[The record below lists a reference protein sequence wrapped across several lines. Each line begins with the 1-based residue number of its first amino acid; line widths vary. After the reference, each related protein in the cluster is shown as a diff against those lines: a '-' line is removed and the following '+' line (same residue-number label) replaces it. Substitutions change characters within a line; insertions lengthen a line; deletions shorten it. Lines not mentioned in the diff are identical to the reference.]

1 MKKITLLFLLLS
13 TIVCSQKK
21 RSTKIGKVK
30 SSEVKMSVYEKDST
44 ANAVVLYEH
53 ANVYLDEKN
62 DLDYR
67 TDYYHKIKLIR
78 KESFDRATVKV
89 LLANKERV
97 LGVKAL
103 SYTLNEGGAV
113 KKTYVSGRDVFK
125 KKLNEYWTEVTFTIP
140 NIKEGTVIEYVYSI
154 VSPYSS
160 IDDWYFQS
168 DIPKV
173 KSDFTAAI
181 LGNYEYNVAIVGF
194 LTLDRNSAKVKKG
207 CVNIPGVGEGSCS
220 LLTYGMD
227 DIPAFKEED
236 YMLSKENFI
245 SKITFELSS
254 VTNTD
259 RTVKRFTKK
268 WRDADKTLRL
278 RLLDSQTSKRS
289 FFKKQIPEAIL
300 NENSDHDRAKKIFKF
315 IQNHFN
321 WNSRYFSSKK
331 INLKKSF
338 AEKTGS
344 VDVINLALY
353 NSLQAAGI
361 KSYPVVLS
369 TRSNGIPPDLF
380 PVVSIFNY
388 VIVKAEIGGKTYFL
402 DATDKYLAYGQ
413 VDFQCLNGK
422 VRVLDFDKGSYW
434 EDLSA
439 NQASISSTKLNLT
452 LNSEN
457 AFVGTMETTYT
468 GYSASNKR
476 EELSEKTKE
485 QYLESIET
493 QNPYL
498 EIGDYAAIDKDD
510 LDSPLK
516 EKFEVEFFDDSNE
529 KKYHRIN
536 PFFDNR
542 ISENPFKLK
551 ERSYPVDFGV
561 PFSYSYRLELKIPL
575 SYEVVNIPRDIE
587 VSLPNNSGV
596 LVLKAK
602 KSESKV
608 DIYLRYMFNQSEYNS
623 FEYQKLKDLFNKIIE
638 AQNSYIEIKPI
649 N

>member
-1 MKKITLLFLLLS
+1 MKKITLLLLLIS
-13 TIVCSQKK
+13 TITFSQKK
-21 RSTKIGKVK
+21 RSTLIGQV
-30 SSEVKMSVYEKDST
+30 SSEEVKMKVYEKDST

-53 ANVYLDEKN
+53 ANVYLDEKH

-89 LLANKERV
+89 LLANKERIV
-97 LGVKAL
+97 GVKAL
-103 SYTLNEGGAV
+103 SYTLNEGGSI
-113 KKTYVSGRDVFK
+113 KKTYVSGKNIFK

-140 NIKEGTVIEYVYSI
+140 NIKEGSVIEYVYSI

-168 DIPKV
+168 EIPKV

-194 LTLDRNSAKVKKG
+194 LTLDRNTAKEKKG
-207 CVNIPGVGEGSCS
+207 CVYIAGIGDGACS

-254 VTNTD
+254 ITNTD
-259 RTVKRFTKK
+259 STVKRFTKK
-268 WRDADKTLRL
+268 WEDADKTLRL
-278 RLLDSQTSKRS
+278 RLLDGQVSKKN
-289 FFKKQIPEAIL
+289 FFKKQLPETIL
-300 NENSDHDRAKKIFKF
+300 NENSDLDKAKKIFKF

-321 WNSRYFSSKK
+321 WNSKYFSSKK
-331 INLKKSF
+331 INLRQSF

-344 VDVINLALY
+344 VGVINLALY

-369 TRSNGIPPDLF
+369 TRANGIPPDLF

-388 VIVKAEIGGKTYFL
+388 VIVKAEIGAKTYFL
-402 DATDKYLAYGQ
+402 DATDKYLGFGQ

-434 EDLSA
+434 EDLKA
-439 NQASISSTKLNLT
+439 NQISSRNTRLNLT

-457 AFVGTMETTYT
+457 AFVGTMRATSM
-468 GYSASNKR
+468 GYRASNKR
-476 EELSEKTKE
+476 EEVDTRSEE
-485 QYLESIET
+485 QYLEKIET

-498 EIGDYAAIDKDD
+498 EIGKYTIVDENKLDK
-510 LDSPLK
+510 PLK
-516 EKFEVEFFDDSNE
+516 ENFEVEFFDDSAENGFQ
-529 KKYHRIN
+529 RIN

-551 ERSYPVDFGV
+551 ERNYPVDFGV
-561 PFSYSYRLELKIPL
+561 PFSYSYLLKLSVPSNYQVVKIPENL
-575 SYEVVNIPRDIE
+575 DVK
-587 VSLPNNSGV
+587 LPNNGGILMVKTQEKDGQVNIFMRYV
-596 LVLKAK
+596 LNK
-602 KSESKV
+602 
-608 DIYLRYMFNQSEYNS
+608 REYNS
-623 FEYQKLKDLFNKIIE
+623 SEYQKLKEFFNKIIE
-638 AQNSYIEIKPI
+638 VQNSYIEIKPI